1 MRSSLFI
8 AELSASARWGF
19 DAKLCCIAKKSH
31 SDEWL
36 FLTRLRRI

>member
-8 AELSASARWGF
+8 AELSARWGF
-19 DAKLCCIAKKSH
+19 GVNLFCGAKKSH

-36 FLTRLRRI
+36 FLTRVRRI